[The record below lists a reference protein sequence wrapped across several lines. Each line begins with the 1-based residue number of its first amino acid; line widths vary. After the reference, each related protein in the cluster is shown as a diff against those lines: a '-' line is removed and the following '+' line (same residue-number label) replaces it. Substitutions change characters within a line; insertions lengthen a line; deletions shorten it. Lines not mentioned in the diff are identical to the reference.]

1 MLEER
6 YAQSIVKEVKLLE
19 VDGNRSKVKDHV
31 TRKMMWELSLEE

>member
-19 VDGNRSKVKDHV
+19 VGRNRSKVKDHV